1 VHQLPVWKGNSEQ
14 LQAGF
19 TDDYYVTIPKGFG
32 DRLKA
37 RLESMQPLIAPIRSG
52 DRVGTL
58 RLTFDGQPF
67 GERTVVALQTVGIAN
82 LFVRG
87 WHSLRLLARRF
98 GD

>member
-1 VHQLPVWKGNSEQ
+1 MGCGEW
-14 LQAGF
+14 
-19 TDDYYVTIPKGFG
+19 GFG

-37 RLESMQPLIAPIRSG
+37 RLESMQPLIAPISAG

-87 WHSLRLLARRF
+87 WHSLRLLF
-98 GD
+98 N